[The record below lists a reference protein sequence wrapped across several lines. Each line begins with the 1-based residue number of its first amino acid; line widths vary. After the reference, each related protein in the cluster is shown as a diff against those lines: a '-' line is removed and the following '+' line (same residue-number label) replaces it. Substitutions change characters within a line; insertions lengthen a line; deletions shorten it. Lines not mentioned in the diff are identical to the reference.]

1 MDSEVFKAALNYAFF
16 KVTEKAEDLF
26 VQLDEGRFELL
37 YDVVAEMVGVLCLGE
52 RLAGV
57 VLVRFEVGGWG
68 SGEDVKGNFNVLAV
82 SDFF

>member
-1 MDSEVFKAALNYAFF
+1 M
-16 KVTEKAEDLF
+16 
-26 VQLDEGRFELL
+26 L